1 MVKNNIYFCGTAGPF
16 KKETWL
22 ECSIGDTTK
31 ATSIVQIR
39 NPNNDTYRAGKY
51 VKNMYFSKFL
61 GCWKWN
67 IFFLSS
73 ITAKTLTVYMSKH
86 MIGVLREAVNAYPSR
101 APEFTPGVLWS
112 LLLISSSFCAV
123 SLLCVFTL
131 LVPCCDVRYIHSI
144 PQ

>member
-1 MVKNNIYFCGTAGPF
+1 MVNNNIYFCGTAEPF

-22 ECSIGDTTK
+22 ECSIGATTK

-39 NPNNDTYRAGKY
+39 NPNNDIPSEKICKKYRISQNFWAAE
-51 VKNMYFSKFL
+51 NET
-61 GCWKWN
+61 
-67 IFFLSS
+67 FFFFPLSLPR
-73 ITAKTLTVYMSKH
+73 LTVYMSKH

-101 APEFTPGVLWS
+101 PPEFTPGVLWF